1 MLETSTSVREFKAR
15 QIVSHDAD
23 EQAATLC
30 GWKQTYD
37 QLTPGP
43 FVGSLTELNFSAT
56 HLFCETTSHKL
67 HQLCEIPDGAWWF
80 GIPVGRDAAGSIHA
94 TPISTEVLAFRP
106 GGCEFELLTPPDYS
120 ILGVVVN
127 ADALMRYA
135 EQYCESTLR
144 QIHTSNEIICIGA
157 QRRHALSEMLQ
168 MILREGRSAA
178 DASGAPRSTTWKRRY
193 SPRWSSPAC
202 CRRRARRPAT
212 SRARVGSRSLPMPAI
227 SRWPTGT
234 GRSASWSF
242 AACCTSAA
250 ERFNTVL
257 NMPTTRRRRT
267 TCARCGSMAC
277 VESCRARAR
286 FDHHPSGRLILGLL
300 AHEPVCPGLSDA
312 VRRAAFRHPA
322 RGRRQRGLS
331 RLTAHR
337 IAGMAAA
344 RAARLCARRRR
355 LQSRLIHLAH
365 G

>member
-1 MLETSTSVREFKAR
+1 MLETPTSVREFKAR

-23 EQAATLC
+23 EQAATLF

-37 QLTPGP
+37 QLTPGQ
-43 FVGSLTELNFSAT
+43 FVGSLTELNFAAT

-120 ILGVVVN
+120 ILGVVMN

-178 DASGAPRSTTWKRRY
+178 DASGGAARHNVETTIF
-193 SPRWSSPAC
+193 
-202 CRRRARRPAT
+202 AT
-212 SRARVGSRSLPMPAI
+212 LVESG
-227 SRWPTGT
+227 
-234 GRSASWSF
+234 
-242 AACCTSAA
+242 
-250 ERFNTVL
+250 VL
-257 NMPTTRRRRT
+257 PTTRQKARHISSARRVQIASDARDFALANRDRAVGILELCGVLHVSRRT
-267 TCARCGSMAC
+267 LQYCFEYAYDTTPQNYL
-277 VESCRARAR
+277 RAL
-286 FDHHPSGRLILGLL
+286 RLNG
-300 AHEPVCPGLSDA
+300 
-312 VRRAAFRHPA
+312 VRRELSA
-322 RGRRQRGLS
+322 RERGSTTIHQVASSWGFWHMSQFAQDYRTLFGVLPS
-331 RLTAHR
+331 DTLF
-337 IAGMAAA
+337 AGGASA
-344 RAARLCARRRR
+344 
-355 LQSRLIHLAH
+355 